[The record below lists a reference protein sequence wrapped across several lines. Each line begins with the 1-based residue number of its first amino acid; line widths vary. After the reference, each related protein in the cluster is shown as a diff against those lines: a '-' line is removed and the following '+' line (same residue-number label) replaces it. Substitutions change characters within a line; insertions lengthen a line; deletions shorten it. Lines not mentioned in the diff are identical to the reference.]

1 MSGTTSTNTPTP
13 TNISN
18 LTNTPTPTNTS
29 NLTNTPTP
37 TNTSILTNTPTPT
50 NTSNLTNTPT
60 PTSTDLQTIIYN
72 MFSSSNIILLIWF
85 LAIYFIIYFLVGLI
99 FNSNGESLNFQSNLS
114 RMLDMI
120 FLAGLL
126 IFFISYYYST
136 TLQTQEDLLTGIL
149 TSTATYVDNPTA
161 ILSTGLFII
170 SFYIMVYLF
179 RFPMSSDTKPIFI
192 GLIESISWLLF
203 VIIAFVDFFKYV
215 LGISIIDVLLNFL
228 NLNPTVT
235 TSPANLSPKPS
246 PSPTNQNEVFNIS
259 NNLYTYDDA
268 QAICSSYGATIAN
281 YEQVEQSYNAGGEWC
296 NYGWSDN
303 QMILF
308 PTQKATWDKLQQNP
322 KHKNNCGRPG
332 VNGGYI
338 DNPYVKFGV
347 NCYGKK
353 PKPSADDLA
362 RMTENQNQIVP
373 KTDEDLALEAKINYW
388 KQNADQLL
396 KVNSY
401 NTKKWS
407 KY

>member
-1 MSGTTSTNTPTP
+1 
-13 TNISN
+13 
-18 LTNTPTPTNTS
+18 
-29 NLTNTPTP
+29 
-37 TNTSILTNTPTPT
+37 
-50 NTSNLTNTPT
+50 
-60 PTSTDLQTIIYN
+60 
-72 MFSSSNIILLIWF
+72 
-85 LAIYFIIYFLVGLI
+85 
-99 FNSNGESLNFQSNLS
+99 
-114 RMLDMI
+114 MLDMI